1 MATQPNPNADR
12 ELVEV
17 FTTQEETEAMVIESL
32 LDSANIEYVVGGE
45 ANQDVLPGV
54 GGISLRVAPEF
65 ADDARKLIEEYH
77 NKPID
82 DVVIEDDGTADA

>member
-1 MATQPNPNADR
+1 MATQPNSNADR

-32 LDSANIEYVVGGE
+32 LDSAGIEYVVGGE
-45 ANQDVLPGV
+45 ATQDVLPGV
-54 GGISLRVAPEF
+54 GGMSLRVSAEQ
-65 ADDARKLIEEYH
+65 ADDARKLIQEYH

-82 DVVIEDDGTADA
+82 DVVVEDSPDA